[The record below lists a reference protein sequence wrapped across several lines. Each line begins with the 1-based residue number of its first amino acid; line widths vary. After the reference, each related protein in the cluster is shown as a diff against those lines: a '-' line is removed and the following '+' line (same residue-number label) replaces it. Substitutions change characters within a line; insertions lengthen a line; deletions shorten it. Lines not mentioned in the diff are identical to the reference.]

1 MPHPMRTINFH
12 GVGTPG
18 QSVDSSETPYWISAA
33 FFEEIANR
41 IKGAADADRIAI
53 TFDDG
58 NLSDLEIAAPILKQL
73 RLQARFF
80 VLTGRMD
87 LPGYLGLPEIRELIG
102 MGFII
107 GSHGR
112 DHVSWAGLEPDA
124 LDRET
129 AGSKRT
135 LEQQLGQPVNEA
147 AIPFGNYDRN
157 ALNALRRAGYAAAW
171 TSDGGDMDMTR
182 FLRPRMS
189 VRSDMTIAAVEKALF
204 APIPPLRR
212 VRRKLAMA
220 RKRFL

>member
-1 MPHPMRTINFH
+1 MRTINFH

-18 QSVDSSETPYWISAA
+18 PSIDPSEAPYWISADY
-33 FFEEIANR
+33 FEEITTR
-41 IKGAADADRIAI
+41 IKGSADVGRIAI

-58 NLSDLEIAAPILKQL
+58 NLSDLEIAAPILKQHGL
-73 RLQARFF
+73 EARFF

-87 LPGYLGLPEIRELIG
+87 MSGYLGLPEIRDLID
-102 MGFII
+102 MGFVI

-112 DHVSWAGLEPDA
+112 DHISWAGLEPDA

-135 LEQQLGQPVNEA
+135 LEQQLGQPVTEA
-147 AIPFGNYDRN
+147 AIPFGNYDRKTL
-157 ALNALRRAGYAAAW
+157 AALRRAGYAAAW

-212 VRRKLAMA
+212 ARRKLAMA